1 MKKIVLTALVLSA
14 TTALM
19 ADGKATFTAKCASCH
34 GANGKTA
41 ALGKSNIIAG
51 QTAAAITTKLNG
63 YKAGTLN
70 TKGMGA
76 VMKGN
81 LATIDAKGIK
91 ELAGYIATLKK

>member
-19 ADGKATFTAKCASCH
+19 ADGKATYAAKCASCH
-34 GANGKTA
+34 GANGKTK
-41 ALGKSNIIAG
+41 ALGKSAVISGQSAAVIAK
-51 QTAAAITTKLNG
+51 KLAG

-70 TKGMGA
+70 TAGMGA

-81 LATIDAKGIK
+81 MATVDAKGIT
-91 ELAGYIATLKK
+91 ELSAYIATLK